1 MAVHTDNPTDCVEEV
16 IRRFDT
22 DDHFDPH
29 SRAQLASLVYEA
41 LLPVVDHV
49 EQLDTLPDGTVIHPL
64 HATTATSAEKR
75 FGHWRVARCRQS
87 RATPPA
93 RALRACA
100 PTALAR
106 VDPAAPCAP
115 TPSRR
120 GDSAARTIHITRR
133 EYDCYT

>member
-64 HATTATSAEKR
+64 HATTATSADKR
-75 FGHWRVARCRQS
+75 FGHWRVPGADSPVPRRQL
-87 RATPPA
+87 AHCVPA
-93 RALRACA
+93 RLLHWPESTQLHLVHRPQA
-100 PTALAR
+100 
-106 VDPAAPCAP
+106 DAATQQPEQS
-115 TPSRR
+115 T
-120 GDSAARTIHITRR
+120 
-133 EYDCYT
+133 